1 MQKEQMETKLINFED
16 GQLLGVKTK
25 EGEIYLGVK
34 KTCLDIGFNEGQAR
48 RQVENINKD
57 IVLKSNC
64 RKFAMVQ
71 NEGNRQ
77 VKREI
82 LVINEDVVTLWLAKI
97 SLTPKMKKENPKIIE
112 KLVKY
117 QLQCAKVLHEAFM
130 GTEEKKKDFYNE
142 IGLKGKIVELQDNVQ
157 GLTDELHQT
166 RETLDTLI
174 DNSVINSYQAQKLN
188 KLARNRVKELLGGS
202 IQTKEYKKN
211 SRMYFKRLW
220 NNLND
225 TLMVSTYKDIN
236 PMDYEKAIEIIES
249 WENTVE

>member
-1 MQKEQMETKLINFED
+1 MKKEQMETKLINFNGDE
-16 GQLLGVKTK
+16 LLGIKTK
-25 EGEIYLGVK
+25 ENNIYLGVK
-34 KTCLDIGFNEGQAR
+34 KACLDIGFNERQSKY
-48 RQVENINKD
+48 QVEKLSDDLVLNKGVRNF
-57 IVLKSNC
+57 VLPSRGGKQETVC
-64 RKFAMVQ
+64 
-71 NEGNRQ
+71 
-77 VKREI
+77 
-82 LVINEDVVTLWLAKI
+82 LHEDLVTLWLAKI
-97 SLTPKMKKENPKIIE
+97 TLTPKMQKENPRVIE
-112 KLVKY
+112 KLIKY
-117 QLQCAKVLHEAFM
+117 QLQCAKVLHDAFM

-157 GLTDELHQT
+157 GLTNELHQT

-188 KLARNRVKELLGGS
+188 KLARNRVKELSGGS

-236 PMDYEKAIEIIES
+236 PMDYEKAIHIIES
-249 WENTVE
+249 WENTVY

>member
-1 MQKEQMETKLINFED
+1 MKNEQMETKLIDFEE

-25 EGEIYLGVK
+25 QGKIYLGIRKVLNDLGL
-34 KTCLDIGFNEGQAR
+34 TTGQCD
-48 RQVENINKD
+48 RQVTNAQKD
-57 IVLKSNC
+57 LLLKQGLANLQLPTNGGKQTVLCIK
-64 RKFAMVQ
+64 
-71 NEGNRQ
+71 
-77 VKREI
+77 
-82 LVINEDVVTLWLAKI
+82 EDLVTLWLAKI
-97 SLTPKMKKENPKIIE
+97 SLTPKMKKENPETVE
-112 KLVKY
+112 KLIKY
-117 QLQCAKVLHEAFM
+117 QLQCAKVLHDAFM
-130 GTEEKKKDFYNE
+130 GTEEKTKDFYNE

-157 GLTDELHQT
+157 DLTSELHQT

-188 KLARNRVKELLGGS
+188 KLARDRVKELLGGS

-236 PMDYEKAIEIIES
+236 PMDCQQPHKLKLGGLCSNI
-249 WENTVE
+249 